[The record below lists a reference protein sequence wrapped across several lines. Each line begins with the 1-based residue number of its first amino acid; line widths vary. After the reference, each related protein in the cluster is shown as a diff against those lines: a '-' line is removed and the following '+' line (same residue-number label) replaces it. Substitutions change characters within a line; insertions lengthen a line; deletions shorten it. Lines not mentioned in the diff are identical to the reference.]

1 VPIPV
6 FNFQVNF
13 LLREVKS
20 KQHKKTC
27 KLKNKKEIPQA
38 LKIFLLKKR
47 TKKKKEKKKKRKV
60 SN

>member
-20 KQHKKTC
+20 KQHKKRTS
-27 KLKNKKEIPQA
+27 KLKNEKEIPQA
-38 LKIFLLKKR
+38 LKIFLLKK
-47 TKKKKEKKKKRKV
+47 TKTKTKQNKKV